1 MYISVSCFTRY
12 ESFAKSSLK
21 IASEQKL
28 FIPRGCQILAPK
40 RSLAFLGFSGF
51 SLSRSWRL
59 KAIRGSHAPAV
70 RHLSLH
76 LFPSSS
82 SSSSSTSL
90 WLYSLSLLLRARV
103 IPLHSPDQLG
113 SRAIGL
119 TVKETRTGGNKRARD
134 RSSEMIFL
142 TSRHCYLLHT
152 QSQRDKKRE
161 RKNLH
166 YINRKLLS
174 FSFII

>member
-21 IASEQKL
+21 IASEQEL

-51 SLSRSWRL
+51 SLSGSWRL

-76 LFPSSS
+76 LFLSSS
-82 SSSSSTSL
+82 SSSSSTSH
-90 WLYSLSLLLRARV
+90 WLYSLSLLRAWCARYSVTLPRPTRIPSYRV
-103 IPLHSPDQLG
+103 
-113 SRAIGL
+113 
-119 TVKETRTGGNKRARD
+119 N
-134 RSSEMIFL
+134 
-142 TSRHCYLLHT
+142 
-152 QSQRDKKRE
+152 RE
-161 RKNLH
+161 RDAH
-166 YINRKLLS
+166 WRQ
-174 FSFII
+174 